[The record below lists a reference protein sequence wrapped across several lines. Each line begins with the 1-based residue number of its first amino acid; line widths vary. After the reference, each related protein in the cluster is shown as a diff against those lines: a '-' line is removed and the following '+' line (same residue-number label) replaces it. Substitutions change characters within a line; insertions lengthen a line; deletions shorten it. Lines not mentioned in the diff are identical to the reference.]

1 MIQVIAAGAKALKTA
16 AKAAKTA
23 KKAKAA
29 GARAAK
35 AGDKFYN
42 ARRRYQRAAERNLRK
57 AEASSGATAARYRSL
72 AMQDLD
78 KALSTYDKATT
89 QEFSKPIQNL
99 ADKLGVDLS
108 QQRRQ
113 LQARKDDSAK
123 RLRTLAEQD
132 STQRLESVLKDPETR
147 RQAEAKAVFS
157 SDIGSRIIGGLV
169 DVWRPVAVEAG
180 KVNKG
185 KMMQAIYNYFNVDN
199 LADLLQSV
207 EDQLGESLYKDGD
220 MDSVYETVKLTIQNK
235 VASNTLVA

>member
-1 MIQVIAAGAKALKTA
+1 MIQVIAAGAKALKAA

-29 GARAAK
+29 GARAKK
-35 AGDKFYN
+35 AGDTFYN

-78 KALSTYDKATT
+78 KALSTYDKPTT

-108 QQRRQ
+108 QQRSQ
-113 LQARKDDSAK
+113 LQSMKDDRAN
-123 RLRTLAEQD
+123 RLRTLAEQE
-132 STQRLESVLKDPETR
+132 STQRLESALSDPETR
-147 RQAEAKAVFS
+147 RQAEAKALFS
-157 SDIGSRIIGGLV
+157 SDIGSRIIGGMV
-169 DVWRPVAVEAG
+169 DVWRPVAVEGG
-180 KVNKG
+180 KVNKR
-185 KMMQAIYNYFNVDN
+185 KMMQAIYNHFNVDN
-199 LADLLQSV
+199 LADLLQKV
-207 EDQLGESLYKDGD
+207 EEQIGEALYKNDD
-220 MDSVYETVKLTIQNK
+220 MDNMYETVKLTIQNK